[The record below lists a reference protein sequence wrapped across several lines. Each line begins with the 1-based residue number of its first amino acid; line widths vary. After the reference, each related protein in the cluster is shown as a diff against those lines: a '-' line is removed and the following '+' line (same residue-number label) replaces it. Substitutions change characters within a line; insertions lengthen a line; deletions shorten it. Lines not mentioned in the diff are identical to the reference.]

1 MKERSG
7 MPYDVVAFSTDEE
20 ACQWTNQEEGAFH
33 RLMRSA
39 WINGGIPDDVFKI
52 AKICREPVKVMA
64 KLWPAFESK
73 WPIDPLNPERRVNPK
88 QECEREFKAEK
99 SGKAAE
105 SAAKSWESR
114 RKAKAMLLTTDS
126 AMRTHSDG
134 NASLPVPPRPIP
146 EEGKEREREPLAIS
160 SPVVPKYTSAFEN
173 FWEAS
178 TRRGSKLKAFG
189 VWKRLGTFPQGEL
202 LAIYAAMVN
211 WKNSEQWQDETKQ
224 PHISTWLGRRGWEE
238 LVPKRAIAENLRGGL
253 IERQSLEHTTHFCGN
268 CEVQHDWPCGELCT
282 TGPGPRSCPE
292 FVGRFTH

>member
-7 MPYDVVAFSTDEE
+7 MPYDVVAFENDELAISMTPEEEGIFHRILRKAWVNGSAPSDLDQLAYLCRINPRTMRKVWVKLSRMFTEMDGNSSRIISKKLESERKYLEEKRNLSRIAGKASAKARQIKETESTDVEHMGS
-20 ACQWTNQEEGAFH
+20 TSH
-33 RLMRSA
+33 PS
-39 WINGGIPDDVFKI
+39 P
-52 AKICREPVKVMA
+52 
-64 KLWPAFESK
+64 
-73 WPIDPLNPERRVNPK
+73 PL
-88 QECEREFKAEK
+88 
-99 SGKAAE
+99 
-105 SAAKSWESR
+105 
-114 RKAKAMLLTTDS
+114 
-126 AMRTHSDG
+126 
-134 NASLPVPPRPIP
+134 PIP
-146 EEGKEREREPLAIS
+146 TQQEKGEEPLAIS

-238 LVPKRAIAENLRGGL
+238 IVPKRAIAENLRGGL

-268 CEVQHDWPCGELCT
+268 CEVNHDWPCGELCT

-292 FVGRFTH
+292 FVGRYTRV

>member
-1 MKERSG
+1 

-39 WINGGIPDDVFKI
+39 WINGGIPDDMFKI

-73 WPIDPLNPERRVNPK
+73 WPIDPMQPDRRVNPK
-88 QECEREFKAEK
+88 QESEREFKQEK

-105 SAAKSWESR
+105 SAAKRWENE
-114 RKAKAMLLTTDS
+114 RKAKAMLAATDS

-134 NASLPVPPRPIP
+134 NAPLPVPPFPVP
-146 EEGKEREREPLAIS
+146 EEGNINNSLIPPLAIS
-160 SPVVPKYTSAFEN
+160 SPVVPKYSESFEV
-173 FWEAS
+173 FWFNS
-178 TRRGSKLKAFG
+178 TKRGSKVDAYRE
-189 VWKRLGTFPQGEL
+189 WKKLPNLDAG
-202 LAIYAAMVN
+202 AADDGMAR
-211 WKNSEQWQDETKQ
+211 WMESEQWQDESKQ
-224 PHISTWLGRRGWEE
+224 PHICRWLKRRGWEE
-238 LVPKRAIAENLRGGL
+238 IVPKRAIAENQRGGL

-282 TGPGPRSCPE
+282 TGPGPQSCPE
-292 FVGRFTH
+292 FVGRYTRI